1 MSRGFSAGVLSA
13 LQSQNVKVV
22 TFAELAFSSGTVY
35 THNSIGTYVWGGHS
49 WLGVGDFATVS
60 SIQEGAEVS
69 PYSVSL
75 TLSGLDA
82 TMSGAALTEDYFMRD
97 VTLYMGLLDDDDD
110 LISTPTQIWSG
121 FMDVM
126 TITAGASGGDSIT
139 LTCESELAK
148 FDRSSNL
155 RYTHAN
161 QQKKDST
168 DKFFEFLKD
177 IEGVKIKWKSMKS
190 ENLTGS
196 SGGNFGNFADFG
208 NINL

>member
-1 MSRGFSAGVLSA
+1 MSRGFSSGVLTA

-22 TFAELAFSSGTVY
+22 TFAELDFASGTIY
-35 THNSIGTYVWGGHS
+35 AHNSIGTYTWGGQD
-49 WLGVGDFATVS
+49 WLGVGDFANVS

-75 TLSGLDA
+75 TLSGLDS
-82 TMSGAALTEDYFMRD
+82 TLSGAALTEDYFMRD
-97 VTLYMGLLDDDDD
+97 VTIYLGLLDADDE
-110 LISTPTQIWSG
+110 LIEDPSQVWSG

-126 TITAGASGGDSIT
+126 TISAGASGGDSIT
-139 LTCESELAK
+139 LTCESELAR

-161 QQKKDST
+161 QQKKDPT

-177 IEGVKIKWKSMKS
+177 IEGVKIKWKSLKS

-196 SGGNFGNFADFG
+196 GGFDFENYGNFNR
-208 NINL
+208 